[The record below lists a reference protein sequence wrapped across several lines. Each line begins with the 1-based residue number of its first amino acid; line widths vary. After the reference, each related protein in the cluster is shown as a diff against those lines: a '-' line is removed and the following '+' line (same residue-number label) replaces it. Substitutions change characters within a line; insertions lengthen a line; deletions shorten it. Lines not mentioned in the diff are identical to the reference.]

1 MNLGEVVAGMAKREL
16 SSTLKNLKFMQRAAA
31 REEKPKKEVEAEAN
45 GDFLSSAS
53 VRKKCVVIMEG
64 DPHPGA
70 VIGRMSFQCF
80 NPSVDK
86 MNEEAANPRQPDA
99 PVTSSGPQSEGSS
112 FRDNGSAMNG
122 EEPVSFNKQDH
133 EGNEDFKR
141 KQSEVV
147 ADTPYPSKSPR
158 TMQSDQQSSP
168 AGSRSSHK
176 QPKRE
181 KLDWNILRRSKGQEE
196 K

>member
-1 MNLGEVVAGMAKREL
+1 MAKREL
-16 SSTLKNLKFMQRAAA
+16 SSTLRNLKFMQRAAA
-31 REEKPKKEVEAEAN
+31 REEKPKKEGEAKAN

-80 NPSVDK
+80 NPSIDK
-86 MNEEAANPRQPDA
+86 MNEEAVNPRQPDA
-99 PVTSSGPQSEGSS
+99 PVTSSGTQSEGSS
-112 FRDNGSAMNG
+112 FRDNRSAMNG
-122 EEPVSFNKQDH
+122 EEPVSFDEQNS
-133 EGNEDFKR
+133 EGNGDLKR
-141 KQSEVV
+141 KQTEVV
-147 ADTPYPSKSPR
+147 AGTPYPSKLPR
-158 TMQSDQQSSP
+158 TMQSDTQQSSP
-168 AGSRSSHK
+168 AGSRSSRK

-181 KLDWNILRRSKGQEE
+181 KLDWNILRPSKGQLE